1 MPMAPTTRLSD
12 GGSRILFATHTSR
25 AIGGVHVDTSK
36 TFPKIERRCLVT
48 GEVRDIESLVRFVI
62 GPDSVLMPDVEGKLP
77 GRGFWV
83 AAESVVL
90 DQGVNKG
97 HLKRAL
103 GRANAPDVVVPENL
117 SELVS
122 SLLAR
127 RCHWLFGLARRAG
140 HVVLGFE
147 KVRQLMASGRARLL
161 VLASESGT
169 NGDKLRRVAVNSD
182 QPVGV
187 IDFFDVFALAPV
199 FGRVNWA
206 YAAVRTSGFA
216 ERLLV
221 DAERLVGFTTTKVGV
236 QPTST
241 KVNKVA
247 R

>member
-1 MPMAPTTRLSD
+1 MPVAPTTLLSD
-12 GGSRILFATHTSR
+12 GGSKILFATQTSR
-25 AIGGVHVDTSK
+25 AIGGAHVDTNETLS
-36 TFPKIERRCLVT
+36 KIERRCLVT

-62 GPDSVLMPDVEGKLP
+62 GLDSVLMPDVEGKLP

-83 AAESVVL
+83 TAERVVL
-90 DQGVNKG
+90 DQAVNKG

-103 GRANAPDVVVPENL
+103 GRANALDVAVPENL

-147 KVRQLMASGRARLL
+147 KVRELLAAGSARLL

-187 IDFFDVFALAPV
+187 IDFFDVLALAPV

-206 YAAVRTSGFA
+206 YAAVRTSGIA

-236 QPTST
+236 QPTPI
-241 KVNKVA
+241 KINKVA
-247 R
+247 Q